1 MAELILHHYAISAFS
16 ERVRLAMGL
25 KRLRYRSVLVPPL
38 MPKPDQVALTG
49 GYRRAPV
56 LQIGADVYCDTAAIL
71 PVIEALHPAPSLY
84 PFGSEGVAS
93 ALAWWA
99 DKALFPPALAV
110 VANVNAGKIPRDF
123 VTERK
128 AFGFNLDVGEIG
140 SRFPADRDQAN
151 AEVARLAAML
161 GDGRPFMLGDAP
173 SAADMAAYCSIWLLQ
188 TQGGAAAEA
197 VVSLAAVEAW
207 AARVAAIGHGEPDEL
222 PSTEALAIARDTE
235 PEPPDLSG
243 GTDGLQSGETV
254 TVTPDDTGR
263 DPVHGALVAADSRT
277 VIIRRVTPELG
288 TLHLHFPRS
297 GFDLCAAGTEPH
309 RSPA

>member
-71 PVIEALHPAPSLY
+71 PAIEALHPAPSLY
-84 PFGSEGVAS
+84 PFGGEGVAS

-110 VANVNAGKIPRDF
+110 VANVNAGKIPPDF

-151 AEVARLAAML
+151 TEVARLAAML
-161 GDGRPFMLGDAP
+161 GDGRHFMLGNAP
-173 SAADMAAYCSIWLLQ
+173 SVADLAAYCSIWLLQ

-197 VVSLAAVEAW
+197 VVSLGAVEAW
-207 AARVAAIGHGEPDEL
+207 AARVAAIGHGEAAEL
-222 PSTEALAIARDTE
+222 SSTEALAIARDAQ
-235 PEPPDLSG
+235 PEPPGLSG
-243 GTDGLQSGETV
+243 GTNGLEPGKTV
-254 TVTPDDTGR
+254 TVTPNDTGR
-263 DPVHGALVAADSRT
+263 DPVHGELVAADSRT
-277 VIIRRVTPELG
+277 AVIRRTTPELG

-297 GFDLCAAGTEPH
+297 GFDICVIAAEA
-309 RSPA
+309 R